1 MSSIHN
7 VLHLCDQYDLIV
19 LQERWLFKRELSIL
33 NNLHVQFEAFGCSAI
48 DDSNGIVRG
57 RPYGGLGVLIRKSFR
72 PIANFHTYEDSR
84 FLGITIKSDT
94 ESLYFLN
101 TYLPYQCNDN
111 VMYMLSIWVK
121 LYLLLMSPRRVI
133 LWYWVILMQ
142 RLTLY
147 LRLSYWKCV
156 ELSI

>member
-1 MSSIHN
+1 MSSIHD
-7 VLHLCDQYDLIV
+7 VLHLCDQYDLIF
-19 LQERWLFKRELSIL
+19 LQETWLFKHELSIL

-84 FLGITIKSDT
+84 LLGITIKSDI

-101 TYLPYQCNDN
+101 AYLPYQCDDN
-111 VMYMLSIWVK
+111 YDVY
-121 LYLLLMSPRRVI
+121 
-133 LWYWVILMQ
+133 
-142 RLTLY
+142 
-147 LRLSYWKCV
+147 V
-156 ELSI
+156 E